1 VLRPLRGLLRGRGPR
16 GLGALRGLTLRGH
29 ARTAGPR
36 RLLGRGARGESARD
50 GTGGGRAEGRVGGLV
65 HRLSPGGASYEEK
78 NAPWA
83 LIPAITTT
91 AQITYVWGKAQLAVP
106 QPRSRVRGK
115 VRRMAGSPAPSAV
128 VTGAA
133 RGFGKEIARRL
144 VARGHHVLITDVDA
158 AAVTAAAAEL
168 GPVTVW
174 VNNAGVLR
182 AGKAWELSEDDVDG
196 QVAVNLLGVV
206 HGSRAAVE
214 AMRGRGGHL
223 LNIASMSAHGPVPG
237 LAVYAATK
245 AAVLSFTTSL
255 AGELALARLPIRAH
269 ALCPDAADTALVRDE
284 QAHADT
290 AILFSRPTLL
300 SADAVADAAVA
311 LLAGRRIVRSLPPA
325 RAGLARVG
333 GLLPVVGLPVL
344 ARLRARGERRRVAAS

>member
-1 VLRPLRGLLRGRGPR
+1 
-16 GLGALRGLTLRGH
+16 
-29 ARTAGPR
+29 
-36 RLLGRGARGESARD
+36 
-50 GTGGGRAEGRVGGLV
+50 
-65 HRLSPGGASYEEK
+65 
-78 NAPWA
+78 
-83 LIPAITTT
+83 
-91 AQITYVWGKAQLAVP
+91 
-106 QPRSRVRGK
+106 
-115 VRRMAGSPAPSAV
+115 
-128 VTGAA
+128 
-133 RGFGKEIARRL
+133 
-144 VARGHHVLITDVDA
+144 
-158 AAVTAAAAEL
+158 
-168 GPVTVW
+168 
-174 VNNAGVLR
+174 
-182 AGKAWELSEDDVDG
+182 
-196 QVAVNLLGVV
+196 
-206 HGSRAAVE
+206 
-214 AMRGRGGHL
+214 MRGRGGHL